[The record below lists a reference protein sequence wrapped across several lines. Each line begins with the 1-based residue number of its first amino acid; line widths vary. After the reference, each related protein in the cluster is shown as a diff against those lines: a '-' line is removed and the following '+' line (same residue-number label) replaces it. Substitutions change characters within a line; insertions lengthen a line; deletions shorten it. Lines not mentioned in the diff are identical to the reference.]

1 MEAGGEEFSP
11 SVLSL
16 FRFHLFPFSPE
27 TPDTQASPFQIS
39 VRGLWHVFGKLSG
52 PKYPLKYFSVT
63 FI

>member
-39 VRGLWHVFGKLSG
+39 VRDYGIFLVS
-52 PKYPLKYFSVT
+52 
-63 FI
+63 